1 MSKDRKIIR
10 DRSEQICLS
19 DLFDGCNFE
28 QVKERLDE
36 IENSVDYKKGHNAQ
50 FRVEWGYET
59 TDVYLDVWRD
69 ENDKEY
75 KERLAYEEKLRE
87 KARLAREK
95 KKERARKVL
104 ADTEEAERAEFE
116 RLKAKFG

>member
-1 MSKDRKIIR
+1 MSKDRKTIR
-10 DRSEQICLS
+10 DRSEQIYLS

-28 QVKERLDE
+28 QVKAGLDE
-36 IENSVDYKKGHNAQ
+36 IENSVAYKKGHTAQ

-59 TDVYLDVWRD
+59 TDVYLDVYRE

-75 KERLAYEEKLRE
+75 KERLTYEEKLRE